1 MEGAPMKALLRDR
14 VLSFGGGDLVV
25 SPRTVGILEK
35 TLPWVLGVL
44 CAWIIGWFCATLLGL
59 FLQHQ
64 VMESRIATVI
74 RAASTSAPGSGVVS
88 VPEGMRL
95 FVARSPFGVASG
107 RALPEDKGTSPE
119 TPVEKE
125 AAPVADIG
133 KLSLVGTMPPVAA
146 WLAGPGG
153 TSLVLQG
160 QRVEG
165 WLLRRV
171 AKNSVLLAAGEEEH
185 ELFFRV
191 LDGGGQI
198 PAKPTSKERAADTPT
213 PPPAES
219 SSAAENLTP
228 AAPGQEGV
236 IARDTVNE
244 LLLNPFDE
252 LKKVRLV
259 PKITDG
265 VAAGIEVRNI
275 EKNSILFAL
284 GVRPGD
290 VIQGVNGIPIS
301 NMGDVANAINSLMGG
316 ERFEV
321 SVVRKDEPVQ
331 LNYVVR

>member
-1 MEGAPMKALLRDR
+1 MKALLRDR
-14 VLSFGGGDLVV
+14 FLSFGGGDLVV

-35 TLPWVLGVL
+35 TLPWVLGAL
-44 CAWIIGWFCATLLGL
+44 CAWIVGWFCATLLGL

-74 RAASTSAPGSGVVS
+74 RAASASDSGSGVVP

-107 RALPEDKGTSPE
+107 SVRSD
-119 TPVEKE
+119 EKAASSE
-125 AAPVADIG
+125 KPAEERAAPVADIG
-133 KLSLVGTMPPVAA
+133 KISLVGTMPPVAA
-146 WLAGPGG
+146 WLVGPGG

-198 PAKPTSKERAADTPT
+198 PSKPASKERAADAPT

-219 SSAAENLTP
+219 SSTAENLTP
-228 AAPGQEGV
+228 AAPGQEGI